1 MKKKIANLLTC
12 LLLVFLLGSCQPS
25 SSEEV
30 SSTEITSV
38 PETVT
43 ITFEQYENCET
54 VDTGGEFSGELMATS
69 QLSYDY
75 GHYLTYDEI
84 DLFDSQID
92 YYVPT
97 LEYGRFFFT
106 RFYTS
111 KDNPNTTNQ
120 IREMTLVEDFTLY
133 FGIWG

>member
-1 MKKKIANLLTC
+1 MKKKIVNLLTC
-12 LLLVFLLGSCQPS
+12 LILVFLLGSCGS
-25 SSEEV
+25 GTSEEV
-30 SSTEITSV
+30 SSNEATSV
-38 PETVT
+38 PEKVT
-43 ITFEQYENCET
+43 ITFEQYENCGS
-54 VDTGGEFSGELMATS
+54 VDTGGEFSGKLMDTS